1 VVELSAGRGR
11 IDGAIQAG
19 RLVLDCDDACPG
31 DEVFRSGYIKA
42 CKNRSTWDNHT
53 VGSRTRRTCCTR
65 NRCRDQRRGVRSVV

>member
-42 CKNRSTWDNHT
+42 C
-53 VGSRTRRTCCTR
+53 
-65 NRCRDQRRGVRSVV
+65 